1 MTVVVPG
8 TDDRPNG
15 LAPATTSVISS
26 IQETAKNLQA
36 AMQIGTALAN
46 TIFVPPHFRQKPEEC
61 AAAILYG
68 DTIGMDAVTSL
79 QQIHVINGKPGLYAR
94 AMVAVVLSHGHKI
107 WTEEA
112 GPTKVVVCGQRKGE
126 DHVERSEWT
135 VERARKAGYTS
146 NKKYDTSPEEMLYAR
161 SSGDVARRVAP
172 DALLGMAYS
181 VEELELIEGELVESV
196 AARSGVSRLRSA
208 VPTVDAEPAPP
219 AQPPAIEPAADKITA
234 AQRKKLGNLF
244 SKNKMGLAD
253 AMTYTASAIG
263 HNIASSDQL
272 TQHEAASV
280 ITLLEAIE
288 QPTGPTPE
296 EIAAMA
302 AEMSGDAP
310 NDAPANPAFAGLT
323 DDDPRSE

>member
-1 MTVVVPG
+1 MTV
-8 TDDRPNG
+8 DLIRPDERPTG
-15 LAPATTSVISS
+15 LAPATTSVVSS

-46 TIFVPPHFRQKPEEC
+46 TIFVPTHFRQKPEEC

-68 DTIGMDAVTSL
+68 DTIGMDPVTSL

-94 AMVAVVLSHGHKI
+94 AMVAVVLSHGHEI

-112 GPTKVVVCGQRKGE
+112 GPTKVVVAGRRKGT
-126 DHVERSEWT
+126 DNVERSEWT
-135 VERARKAGYTS
+135 VDRARKAGYTT

-181 VEELELIEGELVESV
+181 IEELELIEGELVESV

-208 VPTVDAEPAPP
+208 VSTVDVEPVAEPA
-219 AQPPAIEPAADKITA
+219 AIEPPPAETPRITA
-234 AQRKKLGNLF
+234 AQRKTLGALF
-244 SKNKMGLAD
+244 SKNKMGMAD

-263 HNIASSDQL
+263 HDVTSSDQL
-272 TQHEAASV
+272 TRDEATTV
-280 ITLLEAIE
+280 IRLLEAIE
-288 QPTGPTPE
+288 QPPTTSE
-296 EIAAMA
+296 LQAADMA
-302 AEMSGDAP
+302 ALNDEANAALPVEEPPSEMFQA
-310 NDAPANPAFAGLT
+310 
-323 DDDPRSE
+323 